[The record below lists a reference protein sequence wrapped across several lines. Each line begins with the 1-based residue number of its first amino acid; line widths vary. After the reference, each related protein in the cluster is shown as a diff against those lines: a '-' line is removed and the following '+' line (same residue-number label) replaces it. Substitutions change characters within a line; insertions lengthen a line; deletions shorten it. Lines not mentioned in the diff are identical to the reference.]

1 MAQRSTRDR
10 DPLTTRERILSE
22 ASNLFAR
29 QGYHGTSTREIAA
42 AVGVRQPSLF
52 YHFPSKGAIVQALL
66 ASDLDD
72 ALPFVVALARED
84 GPAAAKLYRYL
95 QHDVAHLANSPYNL
109 SGVYAE
115 EVMGDPEFEPWS
127 RKRERLHGAVE
138 RIVREGIVAGEFVRV
153 PSLLIREAI
162 AGILVRTLML
172 YSGRPGAPAALADEI
187 ASFVLRGLLVEPE
200 RMDEVRQAASPSA

>member
-1 MAQRSTRDR
+1 MAQRSAVDR
-10 DPLTTRERILSE
+10 EALPTRERILCE
-22 ASNLFAR
+22 ASSLFAR

-52 YHFPSKGAIVQALL
+52 HHFPSKGAIVRALL

-72 ALPFVVALARED
+72 ALPFVLALARED
-84 GPAAAKLYRYL
+84 GSAATRLYRYL
-95 QHDVAHLANSPYNL
+95 HHDVAHLASSPYNL
-109 SGVYAE
+109 SGVYTE
-115 EVMGDPEFEPWS
+115 EVMGDPEFGPWS
-127 RKRERLHGAVE
+127 RKRGRLHGAVE
-138 RIVREGIVAGEFVRV
+138 RIVQQGMASGEFVLV

-187 ASFVLRGLLVEPE
+187 AGFVLRGLLADPD
-200 RMDEVRQAASPSA
+200 RLDEVRLAAAPSP

>member
-1 MAQRSTRDR
+1 MAQRSARDR
-10 DPLTTRERILSE
+10 EPLPTRERILCE
-22 ASNLFAR
+22 ASSLFAR

-72 ALPFVVALARED
+72 ALPFVLTLARGE
-84 GPAAAKLYRYL
+84 GPAAPRLYRYL
-95 QHDVAHLANSPYNL
+95 QHDVAHLASSPYNL
-109 SGVYAE
+109 SGVYTE
-115 EVMGDPEFEPWS
+115 EVMGDPDFARWS

-138 RIVREGIVAGEFVRV
+138 RIVQAGIASGEFVRV
-153 PSLLIREAI
+153 PPPLIREAI

-172 YSGRPGAPAALADEI
+172 YSGRPGAPAALPDEI
-187 ASFVLRGLLVEPE
+187 ASFVLRGLLSDP
-200 RMDEVRQAASPSA
+200 RRLDEVRHAAPRSA

>member
-1 MAQRSTRDR
+1 VAQRSAGERE
-10 DPLTTRERILSE
+10 PVPTRERILSE

-52 YHFPSKGAIVQALL
+52 YHFASKGAIVQALL

-72 ALPFVVALARED
+72 ALPSVLALARER
-84 GPAAAKLYRYL
+84 GPASTRLYRYL
-95 QHDVAHLANSPYNL
+95 QRDVAHLAGSPYNL
-109 SGVYAE
+109 SGVYTE
-115 EVMGDPEFEPWS
+115 EVMGDPEFASWA

-138 RIVREGIVAGEFVRV
+138 RIVMDGIASGEFVRV
-153 PSLLIREAI
+153 PSRLIREAI

-172 YSGRPGAPAALADEI
+172 YSGRPGAPAVLHDEI
-187 ASFVLRGLLVEPE
+187 AGFVLRGLLTDPDRLDEISRAAE
-200 RMDEVRQAASPSA
+200 RP